1 MTYNILAQVNPR
13 HHKYYCGRFLIPVT
27 SPLGLTFFLFLYFV
41 SLPHP
46 GAHRHLECLSR
57 EGQAHRTGSQYC
69 ARHQLQSCARG
80 YVLLPLHNHP

>member
-13 HHKYYCGRFLIPVT
+13 HLKYCLRAFPDSSNISPWFNFLSV
-27 SPLGLTFFLFLYFV
+27 SVFL

-46 GAHRHLECLSR
+46 GAHRHLECLSG

-69 ARHQLQSCARG
+69 ARHQL
-80 YVLLPLHNHP
+80 